1 MIRFLVLALCAT
13 GLVDTAAGAETAD
26 IANRSERYSTF
37 EGPDVEVR
45 GAAVRFLEDLD
56 LLVFEQTVAGRFDR
70 THPAPRGQ
78 LQGAPVLGYVFPTT
92 LAPEAVGFGGVEGI
106 VALAVTLH
114 PDFDDTP
121 LWDENGDRVYDND
134 GAAYH
139 PHWVVLGKDER
150 VAGGLSVIAADPEAG
165 AVLPP
170 TNPGM
175 PMFMDSPGFS
185 VVLDGNRLRVLVP
198 ASRVGGQ
205 TTFSFDAVVA
215 YMQVDTSG
223 KGPMLGV
230 YEVYSVL
237 SGDLSLPYS
246 VEGGSR

>member
-1 MIRFLVLALCAT
+1 MTHFLILAFCIVLT
-13 GLVDTAAGAETAD
+13 SAAAFGEPGSEIDPQYLAFDEAD
-26 IANRSERYSTF
+26 
-37 EGPDVEVR
+37 VKVR
-45 GAAVRFLEDLD
+45 GAAVRHLEDLD

-70 THPAPRGQ
+70 THPAPRGR

-92 LAPEAVGFGGVEGI
+92 LAPEDVGFGGVEGI

-121 LWDENGDRVYDND
+121 LWDETGDRDYDND

-139 PHWVVLGKDER
+139 PHWVVLGKDDR
-150 VAGGLSVIAADPEAG
+150 AAGGLSVIAADPEAG

-185 VVLDGNRLRVLVP
+185 VVLDGDEMRVLVP
-198 ASRVGGQ
+198 AARVGGR
-205 TTFSFDAVVA
+205 TSFSFDAVVA

-223 KGPMLGV
+223 EGPMLGV

-246 VEGGSR
+246 VEKQTR